1 MLLTSFEP
9 GKTYVYYVRLALRD
23 GEGIHLPAN
32 QRDIR
37 LTLNGQLVDKRYV
50 TMDSYNRWVY
60 GNEPVSI
67 TLPAQSGGGTSF
79 IEPDYYPDYSE
90 NEDVAPAAAPA
101 PASPGRDESDT
112 APKTADAPTL
122 PTLLL
127 TAFAALALTVSAK
140 KRLCK

>member
-1 MLLTSFEP
+1 
-9 GKTYVYYVRLALRD
+9 
-23 GEGIHLPAN
+23 
-32 QRDIR
+32 
-37 LTLNGQLVDKRYV
+37 
-50 TMDSYNRWVY
+50 MDSYNKWVY

-67 TLPAQSGGGTSF
+67 TLPAQSGGGNPSF
-79 IEPDYYPDYSE
+79 IEPDYYPDYAE

-101 PASPGRDESDT
+101 PAIPGRDESDT
-112 APKTADAPTL
+112 APKTADAPIL

>member
-1 MLLTSFEP
+1 
-9 GKTYVYYVRLALRD
+9 
-23 GEGIHLPAN
+23 
-32 QRDIR
+32 
-37 LTLNGQLVDKRYV
+37 
-50 TMDSYNRWVY
+50 MDSYNKWVY

-67 TLPAQSGGGTSF
+67 TLPAQSGGNPSL
-79 IEPDYYPDYSE
+79 IEPDCYPDDSE

-101 PASPGRDESDT
+101 PATPGRDKSDT

>member
-1 MLLTSFEP
+1 MRRGHRLLP
-9 GKTYVYYVRLALRD
+9 PRKRAV
-23 GEGIHLPAN
+23 
-32 QRDIR
+32 R

-50 TMDSYNRWVY
+50 TMDSYNNYVY
-60 GNEPVSI
+60 GNEPVTI
-67 TLPAQSGGGTSF
+67 TLPAQSGGGNPSF
-79 IEPDYYPDYSE
+79 TEPDYYPDYSE

-101 PASPGRDESDT
+101 PAIPGRDESDT
-112 APKTADAPTL
+112 APKTADAPIL

>member
-1 MLLTSFEP
+1 M
-9 GKTYVYYVRLALRD
+9 
-23 GEGIHLPAN
+23 
-32 QRDIR
+32 
-37 LTLNGQLVDKRYV
+37 TLNGQPVDNRYV
-50 TMDSYNRWVY
+50 SKSLDGKSVY

-67 TLPAQSGGGTSF
+67 ALPVPGGTSF
-79 IEPDYYPDYSE
+79 IEPDYYPDYAE

-101 PASPGRDESDT
+101 PAIPGRDESDT
-112 APKTADAPTL
+112 APKTADAPML

>member
-1 MLLTSFEP
+1 MRRGHRLLP
-9 GKTYVYYVRLALRD
+9 PRKRAV
-23 GEGIHLPAN
+23 
-32 QRDIR
+32 R
-37 LTLNGQLVDKRYV
+37 LTLNGRLVGKRYV
-50 TMDSYNRWVY
+50 TMDSFAQCVY

-67 TLPAQSGGGTSF
+67 TLPAQSGGNPSW
-79 IEPDYYPDYSE
+79 IEPDYYPDDSE

-112 APKTADAPTL
+112 APKTADAPML

-127 TAFAALALTVSAK
+127 TAFAALALTFSAK

>member
-1 MLLTSFEP
+1 M
-9 GKTYVYYVRLALRD
+9 
-23 GEGIHLPAN
+23 
-32 QRDIR
+32 
-37 LTLNGQLVDKRYV
+37 TLNGRLVDKRYV
-50 TMDSYNRWVY
+50 TMDSFAQCVY

-67 TLPAQSGGGTSF
+67 TLPAPSGGNPSL
-79 IEPDYYPDYSE
+79 IEPDCYPDDSE

-101 PASPGRDESDT
+101 PAIPGRDESDT

>member
-1 MLLTSFEP
+1 MRRGHRLLP
-9 GKTYVYYVRLALRD
+9 PRKRA
-23 GEGIHLPAN
+23 
-32 QRDIR
+32 IR
-37 LTLNGQLVDKRYV
+37 LTLNGRLVDKRYV

-60 GNEPVSI
+60 GNEPVTI
-67 TLPAQSGGGTSF
+67 TLPAQSGGNPSW

-101 PASPGRDESDT
+101 PATPGRDESDT
-112 APKTADAPTL
+112 APKTADAPSL

-127 TAFAALALTVSAK
+127 TAFAALALTVSAM

>member
-1 MLLTSFEP
+1 M
-9 GKTYVYYVRLALRD
+9 
-23 GEGIHLPAN
+23 
-32 QRDIR
+32 
-37 LTLNGQLVDKRYV
+37 TLNGQPVDNRYV
-50 TMDSYNRWVY
+50 SKSLDGKSVY

-67 TLPAQSGGGTSF
+67 TLPAQSGGNPSL
-79 IEPDYYPDYSE
+79 IEPDYYPDYSK

-101 PASPGRDESDT
+101 PATPGRDESDT

-127 TAFAALALTVSAK
+127 TAFAALALTFSAK

>member
-1 MLLTSFEP
+1 M
-9 GKTYVYYVRLALRD
+9 
-23 GEGIHLPAN
+23 
-32 QRDIR
+32 
-37 LTLNGQLVDKRYV
+37 TLNGRLVDKRYV
-50 TMDSYNRWVY
+50 TMDSFAQCVY

-67 TLPAQSGGGTSF
+67 TLPAPSGGNPSF

-101 PASPGRDESDT
+101 PATPGRDESDT
-112 APKTADAPTL
+112 APKTADAPIL

>member
-1 MLLTSFEP
+1 M
-9 GKTYVYYVRLALRD
+9 
-23 GEGIHLPAN
+23 
-32 QRDIR
+32 
-37 LTLNGQLVDKRYV
+37 TLNGRLVDKRYV
-50 TMDSYNRWVY
+50 TMDSYYKWVY

-67 TLPAQSGGGTSF
+67 TLPAQSGGSTSW
-79 IEPDYYPDYSE
+79 IEPDCYPDDAE

-101 PASPGRDESDT
+101 PATPGRDESDT
-112 APKTADAPTL
+112 APKTADAPIL